1 MLARTLKGL
10 LFSISFVIPLGQLSS
25 LQAQEPTASEIFK
38 HAGPSVVLIQ
48 TYDDA
53 GNVSGAGSG
62 FVVDPDGRILTNFHV
77 IVHTKRATVRL
88 ANGDAYDKVYVLG
101 ADRRK
106 DIALLKIDAVNLVPL
121 RLGNSSTSQIGDK
134 VYTLGSPL
142 GFLQNTLSEGL
153 LSGIRQMDG
162 YKMFQLSAPISHG
175 SSGGPVLNAS
185 GEVIGLVDAT
195 VEEGQNLNFAIP
207 IDYAAGMRG
216 ARELRYL
223 ADYYE
228 PEEKQPTETKAPSPT
243 IDTAAKPPST
253 PVVLPSAALRQDAV
267 SYMTN
272 KMGIWTLED
281 SELELGKPLD
291 RRDGI
296 ANGAVFADIYKFAS
310 PAPGFSWIELSVT
323 RNDHKVRA
331 AYFYYSSAVAWKSLE
346 VKLGKNYTRQKA
358 ANGRPIYIYQ
368 FQGHTFSVLVD
379 SANNV
384 YNLGVW

>member
-1 MLARTLKGL
+1 MLARLLKGL
-10 LFSISFVIPLGQLSS
+10 ILTASLVLAQISVLNAQDLS
-25 LQAQEPTASEIFK
+25 ASEIFK

-53 GNVSGAGSG
+53 GNVAGAGSG
-62 FVVDPDGRILTNFHV
+62 FVIAPDGRILTNFHV
-77 IVHTKRATVRL
+77 IAHTKRATVRL
-88 ANGDAYDKVYVLG
+88 ENDDAYDKVYVLG
-101 ADRRK
+101 VDRRK

-121 RLGNSSTSQIGDK
+121 KLGNSSISQIGEK
-134 VYTLGSPL
+134 VYTLGTPL

-185 GEVIGLVDAT
+185 GEVIGIVDAT

-207 IDYAAGMRG
+207 IDYAAGMRN
-216 ARELRYL
+216 ARELQYL
-223 ADYYE
+223 ADFYE
-228 PEEKQPTETKAPSPT
+228 PEKKEVIEKAPSPASEAT
-243 IDTAAKPPST
+243 AKPASAPT
-253 PVVLPSAALRQDAV
+253 LMPSAALKQDAA
-267 SYMTN
+267 SYLAN

-281 SELELGKPLD
+281 SEIELGTPLD

-296 ANGAVFADIYKFAS
+296 ANGAVFSDIYKFAS
-310 PAPGFSWIELSVT
+310 PEPRFASIELSVN

-331 AYFYYSSAVAWKSLE
+331 AYFYYAGAVAWKSLE
-346 VKLGKNYTRQKA
+346 ARLGKNYTRQKA

-368 FQGHTFSVLVD
+368 FQGHTVAVLVD